1 MASAPWSASSVPE
14 GRTARVRTLIADHD
28 PISRHFLEDALRA
41 DGLIDVGAAIDA
53 RTPVAQWPLRRVTV
67 VVLGLSQGDLL
78 LGRVGELAE
87 RRLRPLVVGLDWTRQ
102 HLNDVLAAGA
112 WGCLEKDT
120 RPESVLSGVHAVAH
134 GNRVLSP
141 SLLEYYVPRLEAAAR
156 RGGVGTPAH
165 PAGAPGP
172 RPAGAGA
179 VHVGGGEA
187 VRGLHGHGQEP
198 RLARP
203 GQTGRAQPARG
214 GADAAGGRGALR
226 RPAPPDGHGALTGE
240 T

>member
-1 MASAPWSASSVPE
+1 VTVVGELASAPWSASSVPE

-156 RGGVGTPAH
+156 RGAAESVRRLTRRERQVLVLLAQGLSTSEVARQCGVSTATVKSH
-165 PAGAPGP
+165 VSHALAKLGA
-172 RPAGAGA
+172 RNRL
-179 VHVGGGEA
+179 EA
-187 VRGLHGHGQEP
+187 VLMLRE
-198 RLARP
+198 
-203 GQTGRAQPARG
+203 
-214 GADAAGGRGALR
+214 DAV
-226 RPAPPDGHGALTGE
+226 P
-240 T
+240 